1 MGSLSYSISTS
12 LDGYVNDA
20 QGSIEFSVPTEEEHA
35 FFNEQ
40 ERRVDT
46 YLFGRRMY
54 ETMQVWETLD
64 DDDAVMRE
72 YQDIW
77 RGIDKIVYSTTLE
90 ADDVTTART
99 RLERSFDADAVRAL
113 KADRTV
119 SIGGPNLAAHALRA
133 GLVDDMY
140 QFVRPVILGGGT
152 SWLPHDGHHVD
163 LQLVAERRFAS
174 GLVFLHY
181 RMASVR

>member
-20 QGSIEFSVPTEEEHA
+20 NGSIEFSVPTEEEHA

-64 DDDAVMRE
+64 DDADVMRE

-77 RGIDKIVYSTTLE
+77 RGIDKIVYSTTI
-90 ADDVTTART
+90 DKVTTART

-113 KADRTV
+113 KADRAV

-133 GLVDDMY
+133 DLVDDVY

-152 SWLPHDGHHVD
+152 PWLPHDGHHVD
-163 LQLVAERRFAS
+163 LQLVTERRFAS

-181 RMASVR
+181 RIASDR